1 MQKQHQHERN
11 GTYGY
16 GDIKLFG
23 GTSHPELAAEIAA
36 YLNVPLSGRDIVRFP
51 NENIFWRLHESVRG
65 QDVFLIQTLGSPV
78 SDNIMEL
85 LIAMD
90 CLRRDSAARI
100 TVGVPYMAYARSD
113 KKDQPRV
120 PITARL
126 LADLIETAGAD
137 RYITVDLHAGQ
148 IQGFFSIP
156 GDEIT
161 SFHLLS
167 DYFVQQQLEDAVIVT
182 ADLGFAKRGRNFA
195 AKLQRPMAFVEKRRV
210 GNTAQSEA
218 LTVIGDVD
226 GCDVIIVDDEISTA
240 GSIQNTVHV
249 VKENGARDVYVCA
262 THAVLVGPAVER
274 LRQLPIKQIVT
285 TNTLPLAPEKM
296 MPNLKVLSVGQLL
309 GEVIRRVHEGRSVGE
324 MFNE

>member
-1 MQKQHQHERN
+1 MRN
-11 GTYGY
+11 HRRTENSMYG
-16 GDIKLFG
+16 GIKLFS
-23 GTSHPELAAEIAA
+23 GTSHPQLASEIAD
-36 YLNVPLSGRDIVRFP
+36 YLDIPLCGRDVVRFP

-78 SDNIMEL
+78 SENIVEL
-85 LIAMD
+85 LIGID

-100 TVGVPYMAYARSD
+100 TVVIPYMAYARSD

-126 LADLIETAGAD
+126 LADLIETSGAD

-156 GDEIT
+156 GDELT
-161 SFHLLS
+161 AFHTLS
-167 DYFVQQQLEDAVIVT
+167 DYFVSRREDMVDPVIVT

-195 AKLQRPMAFVEKRRV
+195 AKLQRPMAFVEKRRM

-226 GCDVIIVDDEISTA
+226 GCDVIIVDDEISTG
-240 GSIQNTVHV
+240 GSVQNTIEV
-249 VKENGARDVYVCA
+249 VKNHGARDIYVCCS
-262 THAVLVGPAVER
+262 HAVFASPAVER
-274 LRQLPIKQIVT
+274 MRVLPIKEIVT
-285 TNTLPLAPEKM
+285 TNTLPLAPDKAL
-296 MPNLKVLSVGQLL
+296 PNVKVLSIGSLL

>member
-1 MQKQHQHERN
+1 MYA
-11 GTYGY
+11 GV
-16 GDIKLFG
+16 KLFG
-23 GTSHPELAAEIAA
+23 GTSHPQLASEIAA
-36 YLNVPLSGRDIVRFP
+36 HLGLPLCGRDIVRFP

-65 QDVFLIQTLGSPV
+65 QDVYLIQTLGSPV

-85 LIAMD
+85 LIGID

-100 TVGVPYMAYARSD
+100 TVVIPYMAYARSD

-120 PITARL
+120 PISARL

-137 RYITVDLHAGQ
+137 RYITLDLHAGQ

-161 SFHLLS
+161 AFHILS
-167 DYFVQQQLEDAVIVT
+167 DYFLDKRDALVEPVIVT

-195 AKLQRPMAFVEKRRV
+195 AKLQRPMAFVEKRRI

-226 GCDVIIVDDEISTA
+226 GCDVIIVDDEISTG
-240 GSIQNTVHV
+240 GSVRNTIQV
-249 VKENGARDVYVCA
+249 VVDHGARDIHLCCSHGVFA
-262 THAVLVGPAVER
+262 GPALDR
-274 LRQLPIKQIVT
+274 LRGLPIREIVT
-285 TNTLPLAPEKM
+285 TNTLPFPPERM
-296 MPNLKVLSVGQLL
+296 LPNLRVLSVGSLL
-309 GEVIRRVHEGRSVGE
+309 GEVILRVHEGRSVGE